1 MLHLMESNPNF
12 TYTLGCRL
20 TTGRTYDDKK
30 KYTMDPIVERFSKV
44 ERIIKDAVCC
54 YREIYE
60 EKKRNKLFKK
70 SSACSSSR
78 KHLLP
83 EPKDMILICTVQYR

>member
-1 MLHLMESNPNF
+1 M
-12 TYTLGCRL
+12 
-20 TTGRTYDDKK
+20 RT
-30 KYTMDPIVERFSKV
+30 PI
-44 ERIIKDAVCC
+44 IQDAVRC

-60 EKKRNKLFKK
+60 EKRNKLFKQ

-83 EPKDMILICTVQYR
+83 QPKNMALIGTVQYR